1 MTTAIAEGLAKV
13 RDRISRAAEA
23 ASRDPASVKL
33 VAVSKTKPA
42 SAIREAYAAGQR
54 DFGENYAQ
62 ELAEKA
68 AELSDLAD
76 VRWHFIGHLQSNK
89 AKLVSPVA
97 HLVHTVDSAPLAKE
111 LAKRA
116 EKAGRASL
124 DVLVEINVGGEAQKH
139 GAPPSALE
147 EVIAAIDAAKPL
159 RLRGLMTMPPH
170 DLEGARRAFEA
181 LASLQAS
188 HGGKGKLP
196 ELSMGMS
203 DDLEVAVACGATI
216 VRVGTAIFG
225 AR

>member
-1 MTTAIAEGLAKV
+1 MSIAEGLAQV
-13 RDRISRAAEA
+13 RDRIARAAEA
-23 ASRDPASVKL
+23 ASRDPASVRL

-62 ELAEKA
+62 ELVEKSE
-68 AELSDLAD
+68 ELSDLPEL
-76 VRWHFIGHLQSNK
+76 RWHFIGHLQSNK
-89 AKLVSPVA
+89 ARFVAPIA
-97 HLVHTVDSAPLAKE
+97 HLVHTVDSASLANE

-116 EKAGRASL
+116 AKAARDTL
-124 DVLVEINVGGEAQKH
+124 DVLVEVNVGGEAQKH
-139 GAPPSALE
+139 GATAGALAE
-147 EVIAAIDAAKPL
+147 IIAAVEAAKPL
-159 RLRGLMTMPPH
+159 RVRGLMTMPPH

-181 LASLQAS
+181 LVSLQAT
-188 HGGKGKLP
+188 HGGKSKLP

-203 DDLEVAVACGATI
+203 DDLEIAVACGATM

>member
-1 MTTAIAEGLAKV
+1 MTIAAGLIQV
-13 RDRISRAAEA
+13 RDRIRRAAEA

-42 SAIREAYAAGQR
+42 SAIREAYEAGQR

-68 AELSDLAD
+68 AELADLPD
-76 VRWHFIGHLQSNK
+76 LRWHFIGHLQSNK
-89 AKLVSPVA
+89 ARVVAPIA
-97 HLVHTVDSAPLAKE
+97 HLVHTVDSSALAKE

-116 EKAGRASL
+116 EKAARASL

-139 GAPPSALE
+139 GAAPGALSE
-147 EVIAAIDAAKPL
+147 IIAAIEAAKPL

-181 LASLQAS
+181 LASLQS
-188 HGGKGKLP
+188 THGGKSKLP
-196 ELSMGMS
+196 DLSMGMS

-225 AR
+225 ARS